1 MKAGAGMVVSPLDG
15 SGSREPASQHSMS
28 VSPVSRPASRP
39 AAIEIPE
46 LSPGGTPG
54 TPGAERTTR
63 RNLRS
68 SPYPA
73 RGTSQPS
80 TPNLSHTLDG
90 MVIAR
95 SQSNTLDDFVLNNLP
110 RSPLSGPSLAAARRH
125 PPGYPSPTAAVAP
138 ASPAQRSGG
147 GGGGA
152 SASAPSPPRRRD
164 ASGGPAPPRHRDA
177 AAEETSEGVQAA
189 ATAAASSPASGPASC
204 AASAPLRAGAHR
216 HHGGCGFM
224 EDEVAVHEPNLYA
237 VYDGHGGGEASAI
250 AAAELFEHVLAS
262 EGFARGDGVA
272 ALLAGLAATP
282 TPTPDPTPSPDP
294 P

>member
-1 MKAGAGMVVSPLDG
+1 MPRRAARRELVSRFSGRTSNSSFLVGTLMKAAMVVSPLAGG
-15 SGSREPASQHSMS
+15 SGWREPASQHSMT

-68 SPYPA
+68 SPYPS

-95 SQSNTLDDFVLNNLP
+95 SHSTTLDDFVLSNLP

-125 PPGYPSPTAAVAP
+125 PPGYPSPSGPVAP
-138 ASPAQRSGG
+138 TSASPAQRGR
-147 GGGGA
+147 GA
-152 SASAPSPPRRRD
+152 SASSASPPRRRD
-164 ASGGPAPPRHRDA
+164 ASSGTPPPWRREA
-177 AAEETSEGVQAA
+177 TAEETLEGVQAA
-189 ATAAASSPASGPASC
+189 AAAAASSPASAPASVQQHSG
-204 AASAPLRAGAHR
+204 AAAAPLRAGAHR

-224 EDEVAVHEPNLYA
+224 EDEVSSP
-237 VYDGHGGGEASAI
+237 
-250 AAAELFEHVLAS
+250 
-262 EGFARGDGVA
+262 
-272 ALLAGLAATP
+272 LL
-282 TPTPDPTPSPDP
+282 PSYHP
-294 P
+294 

>member
-1 MKAGAGMVVSPLDG
+1 MAVHEPKLYAVYDGHGGGEASAIAAAELFEQVLASEGFARGDGEAALLAGL
-15 SGSREPASQHSMS
+15 
-28 VSPVSRPASRP
+28 
-39 AAIEIPE
+39 AA
-46 LSPGGTPG
+46 TP
-54 TPGAERTTR
+54 TTR

-125 PPGYPSPTAAVAP
+125 PPGYPSPSASAAP

-152 SASAPSPPRRRD
+152 L
-164 ASGGPAPPRHRDA
+164 G
-177 AAEETSEGVQAA
+177 EG
-189 ATAAASSPASGPASC
+189 
-204 AASAPLRAGAHR
+204 
-216 HHGGCGFM
+216 
-224 EDEVAVHEPNLYA
+224 
-237 VYDGHGGGEASAI
+237 
-250 AAAELFEHVLAS
+250 
-262 EGFARGDGVA
+262 
-272 ALLAGLAATP
+272 
-282 TPTPDPTPSPDP
+282 
-294 P
+294 

>member
-1 MKAGAGMVVSPLDG
+1 MKAASMVVSPLADG
-15 SGSREPASQHSMS
+15 SGWREPASQHSMT

-68 SPYPA
+68 SPYPS

-95 SQSNTLDDFVLNNLP
+95 SHSTTLDDFVLSNLP

-125 PPGYPSPTAAVAP
+125 PPGYPSPSGPVAP
-138 ASPAQRSGG
+138 VSASPAQRSGG
-147 GGGGA
+147 A
-152 SASAPSPPRRRD
+152 SASSASPPRRRD
-164 ASGGPAPPRHRDA
+164 ASGGTPPPWRRA
-177 AAEETSEGVQAA
+177 TSEETLEGVQAA
-189 ATAAASSPASGPASC
+189 AAAAASIPASPPASVQQPSG

-224 EDEVAVHEPNLYA
+224 EDEVSSPPL
-237 VYDGHGGGEASAI
+237 
-250 AAAELFEHVLAS
+250 
-262 EGFARGDGVA
+262 
-272 ALLAGLAATP
+272 
-282 TPTPDPTPSPDP
+282 PSYHP
-294 P
+294 